1 MTAPAIDATT
11 PRAAAVPQAAAPQAV
26 AATPPPKPAR
36 DVRLVALRR
45 FAGAITLLN
54 VLGHTWFGFE
64 QSWAQPLAAV
74 LAGYLAELLL
84 EGLDARA
91 RGARPRFAGS
101 ASALFHFLLPA
112 HITGLACSMLLYPN
126 ERIAPVVFAV
136 VVGIAF
142 KYLFRPPVGRGRR
155 HFFNPSNTG
164 IVATLLCFHWVGIA
178 PPYMFTENLFG
189 WADWALPAVIIASG
203 SFLNLKLTRKIPLIL
218 AWLGGFAAQAV
229 VRAAVFDTPPVAGLL
244 PMTGVAFLLFTFYM
258 VTDPATTPTA
268 PRRQVAFGLGV
279 AAAYAGLMMAHVVFG
294 LFFAL
299 AIVCTVRGLFLYA
312 LAWWRAR
319 APAVAAAP
327 AAAAAQEG
335 ALAGAARSRL
345 EPSG

>member
-1 MTAPAIDATT
+1 MTAPAIGA
-11 PRAAAVPQAAAPQAV
+11 PPAAAAVV
-26 AATPPPKPAR
+26 APPPAPRVR

-74 LAGYLAELLL
+74 LAGYLTELLL
-84 EGLDARA
+84 ETLDARS
-91 RGARPRFAGS
+91 RGTAPRFAGS
-101 ASALFHFLLPA
+101 AGTLFHFLLPA
-112 HITGLACSMLLYPN
+112 HITGLACSMLLYAN

-136 VVGIAF
+136 VVGIAV

-164 IVATLLCFHWVGIA
+164 IVATLLCFPWVGIA

-189 WADWALPAVIIASG
+189 WADWALPAVIVGSG
-203 SFLNLKLTRKIPLIL
+203 SFLNLKLTRKMPLIL

-229 VRAAVFDTPPVAGLL
+229 VRAALFGTPFVAGLL

-258 VTDPATTPTA
+258 VTDPATTPVA

-279 AAAYAGLMMAHVVFG
+279 AAAYAGLMAAHVVFG

-299 AIVCTVRGLFLYA
+299 AIVCSLRGLALYA
-312 LAWWRAR
+312 AAWWRAR
-319 APAVAAAP
+319 ATAGEAAGVRSAVPEAAIA
-327 AAAAAQEG
+327 
-335 ALAGAARSRL
+335 AGAARSIVGPGR
-345 EPSG
+345 

>member
-1 MTAPAIDATT
+1 MTAPAIEA
-11 PRAAAVPQAAAPQAV
+11 PAARAAVATAPA
-26 AATPPPKPAR
+26 PPPPR
-36 DVRLVALRR
+36 DLRLVALRR

-74 LAGYLAELLL
+74 LAGYLTELLL
-84 EGLDARA
+84 EWLDARA

-101 ASALFHFLLPA
+101 ASQSNLSALFHFLLPA
-112 HITGLACSMLLYPN
+112 HITGLACAMLLYPN

-136 VVGIAF
+136 VVGLAF

-189 WADWALPAVIIASG
+189 WADWALPAVIVFSG
-203 SFLNLKLTRKIPLIL
+203 SFLNLRLTRKVPLIL

-229 VRAAVFDTPPVAGLL
+229 IRAAIFDTPPVAGLL

-258 VTDPATTPTA
+258 VTDPATTPVA

-299 AIVCTVRGLFLYA
+299 AIVCTVRGAFLYA
-312 LAWWRAR
+312 LAWWRRR
-319 APAVAAAP
+319 APARAAAP
-327 AAAAAQEG
+327 AAGPAPEG
-335 ALAGAARSRL
+335 ALAGAARSMV
-345 EPSG
+345 EPTG